1 MKREMKA
8 FTTNGLRRGGVAI
21 ILALAAGAPS
31 QHAVAADE
39 GDSPPPALMDREF
52 LVAFGGFFPR
62 IQSTVTLT
70 SPRGNGREFSGENVG
85 LDKSMS
91 SAWIHFNWRF
101 KPRHQFQA
109 EWFLLD
115 RDGAR
120 TADRALEIGDTVI
133 GVGASLESEFDLNV
147 GRLTYGYSVVRNE
160 KLDIAFLV
168 GAHIAT
174 AKVSVSAAGN
184 VSVNGTPV
192 VGGSTTESSGT
203 KTFPLPHIGGSAT
216 YAFTP
221 RFTGEL
227 AALVFAL
234 DLGDYSGSLFEVDAF
249 LAYQLTKHFG
259 IGGGLKYF
267 NLDLEADSS
276 RGGSVAYKYEF
287 FGPAVFGYVS
297 F

>member
-1 MKREMKA
+1 MKTFA
-8 FTTNGLRRGGVAI
+8 TNGLCRGGVAI
-21 ILALAAGAPS
+21 ILALAAGAPP
-31 QHAVAADE
+31 QYAVAADE

-52 LVAFGGFFPR
+52 IVALGGFFPR
-62 IQSTVTLT
+62 VQSTVTLT
-70 SPRGNGREFSGENVG
+70 SPRGFGKEFSGEDVG
-85 LDKSMS
+85 LDKNVS
-91 SAWIHFNWRF
+91 SAWISFNWRF

-120 TADRALEIGDTVI
+120 TADRPLEIGDTVI
-133 GVGASLESEFDLNV
+133 GVGASLESEFKLNV
-147 GRLTYGYSVVRNE
+147 GRLTYGYSFFRDE

-168 GAHIAT
+168 GAHFAT
-174 AKVSVSAAGN
+174 AKLSVAAAGTVSVDGA
-184 VSVNGTPV
+184 PV
-192 VGGSTTESSGT
+192 VGGSRTESSST

-221 RFTGEL
+221 RFTGEFSL
-227 AALVFAL
+227 LVFAL
-234 DLGDYSGSLFEVDAF
+234 DLGDYSGSLLETDAF

-267 NLDLEADSS
+267 NLNLQANTS
-276 RGGSVAYKYEF
+276 RGGSAAYNYKF
-287 FGPAVFGYVS
+287 FGPAIFGYAS

>member
-1 MKREMKA
+1 MKTFA
-8 FTTNGLRRGGVAI
+8 TNGLSTGGVAI
-21 ILALAAGAPS
+21 ILALAAGAPP
-31 QHAVAADE
+31 QYAVAADE

-52 LVAFGGFFPR
+52 TVALGGFFPR
-62 IQSTVTLT
+62 IESTVTLT
-70 SPRGNGREFSGENVG
+70 SPRGFGKEVNGEDLG
-85 LDKSMS
+85 LDKSMN

-101 KPRHQFQA
+101 RPRHQFQA

-120 TADRALEIGDTVI
+120 TVDRPLEIGDTVI
-133 GVGASLESEFDLNV
+133 GVGASVESEMRLNV
-147 GRLTYGYSVVRNE
+147 GRLTYGYSFFRDE

-168 GAHIAT
+168 GAHFAT
-174 AKVSVSAAGN
+174 AKLTATAAGN

-192 VGGSTTESSGT
+192 VVGSRTESTST
-203 KTFPLPHIGGSAT
+203 KTFPLPHIGATAT

-227 AALVFAL
+227 SLLVFAL
-234 DLGDYSGSLFEVDAF
+234 DLGDYSGSLFETDAF

-267 NLDLEADSS
+267 NLDLKANTS
-276 RGGSVAYKYEF
+276 RGGSVGYKFKF